1 VSAPIDCLMEA
12 KAAADV
18 VRGELVKAIRKCPGP
33 WGPEIEGLL
42 KADDAAREG
51 LAVALR
57 SYDAIPEVDFTKP
70 FATPPAPVAQ
80 CGCDCVGACTCPT
93 TLAILGGA
101 FR

>member
-1 VSAPIDCLMEA
+1 MTAPIDCLMEA

-70 FATPPAPVAQ
+70 FATPPARCSHGLKIFPTSFWE
-80 CGCDCVGACTCPT
+80 CRDCEAEDR
-93 TLAILGGA
+93 AK
-101 FR
+101 